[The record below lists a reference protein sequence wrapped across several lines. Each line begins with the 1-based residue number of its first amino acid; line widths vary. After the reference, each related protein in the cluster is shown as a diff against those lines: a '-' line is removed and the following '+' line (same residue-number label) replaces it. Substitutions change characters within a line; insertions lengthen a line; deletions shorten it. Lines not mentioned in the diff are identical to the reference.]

1 MFGKLFEA
9 IFGSKHTRDVQRL
22 TPVVEEINRLGPSI
36 QPLTDEQLRAKTEE
50 FRGRIAEKVGT
61 IRDSVRDLHGRL
73 TTIAG
78 AVEDAV
84 EDAVEGVVAGAV
96 AGAVA
101 GEGEIDFYEIRK
113 QIEALEKE
121 EFEKTREVLR
131 EILPEAF
138 AVVRETCR
146 RLVGKSWKVVG
157 RDVVW
162 DMVPFDVQL
171 MGGIVLHEGKIA
183 EMATG
188 EGKTLVATM
197 PLYLNAL
204 VGKGVHLVT
213 VNDYL
218 ARRDCEWMGEIFKFL
233 GLTVDFI
240 TNDMEPESRRRAYWA
255 DITYGT
261 NNEFG
266 FDYLRDNMSISPET
280 VVQRRHYFAIIDEVD
295 SVLIDEAR
303 TPLIISGP
311 VGESS
316 NKYGEMKPKVEQLV
330 KNQTALAN
338 GLIAE
343 AEKLLAEGQEYEA
356 GIKLLQVQR
365 GSPVNKRLVKLKHEP
380 GTQKLIR
387 RVEADYMR
395 DRRMP
400 EIEAALF
407 FAIDEKAHTIDLTD
421 KGRESLSP
429 GHPAMFVVPD
439 LAMEL
444 SKVDEDET
452 LPESETAL
460 RKDAIQNEYIEKSER
475 LHNISQLLRAYSLF
489 EKDVDYV
496 VTEDHKVMIV
506 DEFTG
511 RLMPGRRYS
520 DGLHQAL
527 EAKEGVMIERE
538 TQTLATITLQNFFRL
553 YRKLAGMTGTA
564 ETEEGE
570 FWEIYKLDVVV
581 IPTNEP
587 IRREDFDDVVYRTKR
602 EKYNAIIDE
611 IAEIHGQGLPVL
623 VGTISV
629 EVSETLSRMLKRRGI
644 RHSVL
649 NAKYHKQEADIVS
662 MAGEPGM
669 VTIATNMAGRGTDIK
684 LGRGVIHFPEEGVAE
699 MVARAAS
706 LQSRGRIVFIH
717 EMPAE
722 NAAEVSRQLAEKG
735 IRVRTPA
742 SIPEKQA
749 LLAGETAADGAV
761 VTIPRDMAGP
771 ADSRMVRE
779 GVEHIKAR
787 DYGDGGLQILGTE
800 RHDARRIDRQLRGR
814 SGRQGDPGA
823 TRFYLS
829 LEDELM
835 RLFGSERIAG
845 VMDRLGVEEGE
856 VITHPM
862 ITRSIGRA
870 QKRVEMRNFDI
881 RKHLLEYDDVMNK
894 QREVIYKRRNRALEG
909 ENLQVDIIEMI
920 EDTAAQIVDDHA
932 EESEDAGWDLG
943 ALRESLVKAILLTLP
958 EPDASLAGLKPEEM
972 VSAVTSAAVRAYRR
986 KREMVGSE
994 MIAQLE
1000 RFATLKTIDERW
1012 KEHLYEMDLLKEGI
1026 GLRAYGQKDPLIEY
1040 KHEGFRMFAEM
1051 LGQINR
1057 EIVETVFKAQ
1067 IRVEQ
1072 PMLEYTTRRRPA
1084 EMAMVHQEST
1094 GMGFA
1099 GIPQAGAGEE
1109 SPQGLPRGVPP
1120 GRTRPVHVEKA
1131 PGRNDPCPCGS
1142 GKKYKHCHGA

>member
-1 MFGKLFEA
+1 MFGKLLEA
-9 IFGSKHTRDVQRL
+9 IFGSKHTRDIQRI
-22 TPVVEEINRLGPSI
+22 TPIVVEINRHFADFQKLADDQLKNKTAEFKSRIEAKVGDVRKSI
-36 QPLTDEQLRAKTEE
+36 QALQDKLRAVSPDEN
-50 FRGRIAEKVGT
+50 F
-61 IRDSVRDLHGRL
+61 
-73 TTIAG
+73 
-78 AVEDAV
+78 
-84 EDAVEGVVAGAV
+84 
-96 AGAVA
+96 
-101 GEGEIDFYEIRK
+101 DFYEVRK

-121 EFEKTREVLR
+121 EFEKTQEVLR

-138 AVVRETCR
+138 AAVKETCR
-146 RLVGKSWKVVG
+146 RLLGKTWKIVG

-171 MGGIVLHEGKIA
+171 MGGIVLHEGKIS

-204 VGKGVHLVT
+204 VGKGAHLVT

-218 ARRDCEWMGEIFKFL
+218 ARRDCEWMGEIYKFL

-240 TNDMEPESRRRAYWA
+240 TNDMDTDARKQAYLA

-266 FDYLRDNMSISPET
+266 FDYLRDNMAISMDS
-280 VVQRRHYFAIIDEVD
+280 VVQRGHYYAIIDEVD

-311 VGESS
+311 VGESV
-316 NKYGEMKPKVEQLV
+316 NKYGELKPKVEQLV
-330 KNQTALAN
+330 RSQTVLVNQLV
-338 GLIAE
+338 
-343 AEKLLAEGQEYEA
+343 AEGERLLPEGKEYDV
-356 GIKLLQVQR
+356 GIKLLQAQR
-365 GSPVNKRLVKLKHEP
+365 GAPVNKRLTKLLHEP

-395 DRRMP
+395 DKKMH
-400 EIEAALF
+400 ELDAELY

-421 KGRESLSP
+421 KGREALSP
-429 GHPAMFVVPD
+429 GNPALFVVPD
-439 LAMEL
+439 LSTEL
-444 SKVDEDET
+444 SKIEGEEH
-452 LPESETAL
+452 LSASERESQKE
-460 RKDAIQNEYIEKSER
+460 RVQNEYIEKSER

-496 VTEDHKVMIV
+496 VTEDKKVMIV

-527 EAKEGVMIERE
+527 EAKEGVTIERE

-553 YRKLAGMTGTA
+553 YKKLAGMTGTA
-564 ETEEGE
+564 ETEAAE

-587 IRREDFDDVVYRTKR
+587 IRRDDHDDVVYRTKR
-602 EKYNAIIDE
+602 EKYNAIIEE
-611 IAEIHGQGLPVL
+611 IAQYHEQGLPVL

-629 EVSETLSRMLKRRGI
+629 EVSETLSRMLKRQGV

-649 NAKYHKQEADIVS
+649 NAKYHKQEAEIVAL
-662 MAGEPGM
+662 AGEPGM

-684 LGRGVIHFPEEGVAE
+684 LGRGVIRFPEDDLEELAKE
-699 MVARAAS
+699 AAS
-706 LQSRGRIVFIH
+706 LKSHGKVVLIH
-717 EMPAE
+717 EVPE
-722 NAAEVSRQLAEKG
+722 EEVKTVTKKLEEKG
-735 IRVRTPA
+735 LSVGVVS
-742 SIPEKQA
+742 SIQEKQSILEGGTSVDTGA
-749 LLAGETAADGAV
+749 TIISKNTASPVDTRV
-761 VTIPRDMAGP
+761 
-771 ADSRMVRE
+771 VRE
-779 GVEHIKAR
+779 NLEHIKAR
-787 DYGDGGLQILGTE
+787 DYAIGGLHILGTE

-814 SGRQGDPGA
+814 SGRQGDPGS

-894 QREVIYKRRNRALEG
+894 QREVIYKRRGRALEG
-909 ENLQVDIIEMI
+909 ENLQEDVLEIIE
-920 EDTAAQIVDDHA
+920 DAVAQIVEEHSETVEA
-932 EESEDAGWDLG
+932 EGWNLEM
-943 ALRESLVKAILLTLP
+943 LRETFLKAMLLNLP
-958 EPDASLAGLKPEEM
+958 HPDAELLPLKPEEM
-972 VSAVTSAAVRAYRR
+972 IDRITEAAVKAYQR
-986 KREMVGSE
+986 KREMVGPAL
-994 MIAQLE
+994 MAQLE

-1040 KHEGFRMFAEM
+1040 KQEGFSMFSDM
-1051 LGQINR
+1051 LGRISR
-1057 EIVETVFKAQ
+1057 EIIEIVFKAQ
-1067 IRVEQ
+1067 IQIEQ
-1072 PMLEYTTRRRPA
+1072 PMMELSPRMRPTTQVSL
-1084 EMAMVHQEST
+1084 VHEEAT

-1099 GIPQAGAGEE
+1099 RQQEGGEGE
-1109 SPQGLPRGVPP
+1109 LPP
-1120 GRTRPVHVEKA
+1120 GVRPGKIRPIKVEKRI
-1131 PGRNDPCPCGS
+1131 GRNEPCPCGS
-1142 GKKYKHCHGA
+1142 GKKYKHCHGTMVS